1 MLESNEPRRRASGL
15 PEILKVIAASGSSR
29 ELVDGE
35 RMSSLLRLQMQPL
48 ARSPA
53 FEAVGQA
60 TPEVAGAVVAL
71 PRKWLEAVQKRGSP

>member
-1 MLESNEPRRRASGL
+1 
-15 PEILKVIAASGSSR
+15 
-29 ELVDGE
+29 
-35 RMSSLLRLQMQPL
+35 MSSLLRLQMQPL